1 MKFYSPTKA
10 GVFSNV
16 QSKVS
21 GWLPAMPT
29 MSMPAMPN
37 VALPN
42 VGLPNMPNIPGLKK
56 NSTSDADS
64 AAEATENAQSTGAGG
79 GGDDDEDRS
88 RYIRYVGLAN
98 K

>member
-1 MKFYSPTKA
+1 MLFNSPTKGT

-21 GWLPAMPT
+21 GWLPTMPT

-42 VGLPNMPNIPGLKK
+42 VGLPNIPGLKK
-56 NSTSDADS
+56 NSTSGDTESAVE
-64 AAEATENAQSTGAGG
+64 AAENASGAAGG

-88 RYIRYVGLAN
+88 RYIRYVGLA

>member
-1 MKFYSPTKA
+1 MDCSPTKGA
-10 GVFSNV
+10 GVFSSL

-21 GWLPAMPT
+21 GWVPSMPT
-29 MSMPAMPN
+29 VSMPAMPN
-37 VALPN
+37 VSLPN
-42 VGLPNMPNIPGLKK
+42 VALPTIPNIPGLKK
-56 NSTSDADS
+56 NSTSADAEGAVE
-64 AAEATENAQSTGAGG
+64 AAENVDTATGA